1 MAEKIHKFVL
11 AMQLIRSVPQTQ
23 SAIQHFEEQK
33 KQQAKKCLSN
43 CDLIPLL
50 SFSRWVYKPTPALI
64 ETVIILT

>member
-33 KQQAKKCLSN
+33 NNRLKKAFQTA
-43 CDLIPLL
+43 I
-50 SFSRWVYKPTPALI
+50 
-64 ETVIILT
+64 

>member
-33 KQQAKKCLSN
+33 N
-43 CDLIPLL
+43 NY
-50 SFSRWVYKPTPALI
+50 FH
-64 ETVIILT
+64 